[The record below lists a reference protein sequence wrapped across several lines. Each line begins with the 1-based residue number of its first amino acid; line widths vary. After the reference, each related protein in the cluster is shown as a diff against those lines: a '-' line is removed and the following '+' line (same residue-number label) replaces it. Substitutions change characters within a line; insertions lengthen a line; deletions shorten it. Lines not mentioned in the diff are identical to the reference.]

1 MAGLPRYIAK
11 VVGKLLMND
20 ATAPAQRARR
30 PRQGPYSEQ
39 ELRAAVAERLE
50 VRAGQRVDGDTTVWV
65 PTGGPQ
71 QKLIRKQVKY
81 HLHARCQAGLA
92 VVGIGACCFA
102 PLLGI
107 GLYDCHVCQRRCRC
121 HH

>member
-1 MAGLPRYIAK
+1 M
-11 VVGKLLMND
+11 
-20 ATAPAQRARR
+20 
-30 PRQGPYSEQ
+30 
-39 ELRAAVAERLE
+39 VAERLE

-71 QKLIRKQVKY
+71 RKLVRKHVKY

-92 VVGIGACCFA
+92 AMENGESAPMCSLAACCFV

-107 GLYDCHVCQRRCRC
+107 GLCDCDVCQRRCHC
-121 HH
+121 HHCPYRSIAAAVAWPTCK